1 VITNKTIAL
10 AIGFGSLLIIVAMI
24 MSAWLI
30 SQSRKAK
37 AAVTK
42 DKEYGRL
49 AEEYRRLSELA
60 VTAQEHADLKLGEI
74 HMGLRQLRDQLMD
87 VQKILKDVE

>member
-1 VITNKTIAL
+1 VNTSKIVAL
-10 AIGFGSLLIIVAMI
+10 AIGFGSVLIAMG
-24 MSAWLI
+24 MVTVAWLVGT
-30 SQSRKAK
+30 SRKAK
-37 AAVTK
+37 AAVSK

-49 AEEYRRLSELA
+49 AEDYRRLSELA

-74 HMGLRQLRDQLMD
+74 HMGLRQLRDQLAD

>member
-1 VITNKTIAL
+1 MKTL
-10 AIGFGSLLIIVAMI
+10 TVAIGFGAVLIAMAMI
-24 MSAWLI
+24 IGARLI
-30 SQSRKAK
+30 SASREAK
-37 AAVTK
+37 AALTK

-49 AEEYRRLSELA
+49 ADDYRRLSELA

-74 HMGLRQLRDQLMD
+74 NMGLKLLRDQLAD

>member
-1 VITNKTIAL
+1 MNTTKIIAL
-10 AIGFGSLLIIVAMI
+10 SISFGSVLIVVGMI
-24 MSAWLI
+24 MVAWLVGT
-30 SQSRKAK
+30 SRKAK

-74 HMGLRQLRDQLMD
+74 HMGLRQLRDQLTD